1 MLSLMAIL
9 GNKWVTIK
17 FSTSSMELFPCAFDS
32 FNDNKAS
39 VMMCTAATSGGG
51 SADTVVENALKKQKL
66 IL

>member
-1 MLSLMAIL
+1 
-9 GNKWVTIK
+9 
-17 FSTSSMELFPCAFDS
+17 MELFPCAFDS